1 MRENVIVSKS
11 YAFAIRVVKLYEYLK
26 KEKQEYVLAKQVLRS
41 GTSIGA
47 NIEEAVAGQS
57 TSDFIHKLSIARKEA
72 RETSYWLRLL
82 HDTGYIADSQFQSIH
97 ADCEEII
104 KILNSIIITSQS
116 KLGTKSNS

>member
-1 MRENVIVSKS
+1 MIVTKS
-11 YAFAIRVVKLYEYLK
+11 YAFAIRTVKLFEYLK

-57 TSDFIHKLSIARKEA
+57 AVDFIHKLSVARKEA

-82 HDTGYIADSQFQSIH
+82 HDTGYIAEPQFHSIH
-97 ADCEEII
+97 ADCEEVI
-104 KILNSIIITSQS
+104 KILNSIIITSKA
-116 KLGTKSNS
+116 KLDGKSNS